1 MLKLTYD
8 FIHTNKNKKI
18 KKLKLDLRHG
28 TLDNLILIYQ

>member
-8 FIHTNKNKKI
+8 FIHTNK
-18 KKLKLDLRHG
+18 KKLKLDLQHG